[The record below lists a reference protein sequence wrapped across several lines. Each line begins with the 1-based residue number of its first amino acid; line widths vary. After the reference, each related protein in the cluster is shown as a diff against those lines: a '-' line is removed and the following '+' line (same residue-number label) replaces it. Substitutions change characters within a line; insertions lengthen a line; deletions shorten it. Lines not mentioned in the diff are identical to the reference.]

1 METEECVN
9 SGFYLEHRM
18 DGNFDNTSET
28 EEEAAYLGEGSIDFR
43 FELTNLDK
51 LVGQKSHIKLELEIM
66 IWKLKE
72 IRADKT
78 DLEDTYLDIIGF
90 GSEGKNT
97 EGAYWL
103 RKKQKQDGSPV
114 QEYSAYYDK
123 IQDSTLKD
131 KCISKSNGALGDG
144 EGRVT
149 FSTAETSGV
158 TVCSVAGV
166 LQSIFRAVNDYQF
179 HCN

>member
-18 DGNFDNTSET
+18 DANFDNTSEK
-28 EEEAAYLGEGSIDFR
+28 EEEAACLGEGSIDFR

-51 LVGQKSHIKLELEIM
+51 LVGQKSHIKLKLEIM
-66 IWKLKE
+66 IWKSKE

-78 DLEDTYLDIIGF
+78 DLEDTYLEIIGF

-97 EGAYWL
+97 EREYWL
-103 RKKQKQDGSPV
+103 RKKQKQDRSLV

-123 IQDSTLKD
+123 IQEA
-131 KCISKSNGALGDG
+131 AL
-144 EGRVT
+144 
-149 FSTAETSGV
+149 
-158 TVCSVAGV
+158 
-166 LQSIFRAVNDYQF
+166 
-179 HCN
+179 